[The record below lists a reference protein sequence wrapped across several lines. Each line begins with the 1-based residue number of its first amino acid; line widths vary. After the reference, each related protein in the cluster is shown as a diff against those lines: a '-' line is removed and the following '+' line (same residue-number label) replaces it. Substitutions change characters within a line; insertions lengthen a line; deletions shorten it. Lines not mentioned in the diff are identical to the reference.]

1 MREAILGALLIFC
14 LRLGDVPIGTL
25 RTMLMV
31 QGRRLPVAMLAFA
44 ESTIWVLAI
53 SKAFA
58 NGPPKD
64 PFRIIGYAS
73 GFACGTVL
81 GMTVERWLAF
91 GRTLVRIISRE
102 RSHELRQRLFDEGY
116 GVTAVT
122 GHGRQQEVLILFLVT
137 PRKRVRQL
145 MALLKETDPH
155 AFITH
160 EPVTEAIGGYLPT
173 LGDTEGGK
181 R

>member
-1 MREAILGALLIFC
+1 MSDAILGGLLIFL

-31 QGRRLPVAMLAFA
+31 QGRRLPVGLLAMA

-53 SKAFA
+53 SQVLSK
-58 NGPPKD
+58 GGLD
-64 PFRIIGYAS
+64 SPFKVVGYAG
-73 GFACGTVL
+73 GFACGTVI
-81 GMTVERWLAF
+81 GMTIERWLAF

-122 GHGRQQEVLILFLVT
+122 GMGRETEVLILFIVT
-137 PRKRVRQL
+137 PRRRVRHL
-145 MALLKETDPH
+145 MTLLKETDPH

-160 EPVTEAIGGYLPT
+160 EPVSEAIGGYLPT
-173 LGDTEGGK
+173 LGNTEGGK